1 MNTCIN
7 IYSVMNNQPGKK
19 QHQSALGRQAIGGVF
34 HKEKERPVEKKT
46 MNDRLPLASNQI
58 QMWLK
63 LKLLSV
69 FQSVHPLKGWESTGL
84 EVA

>member
-1 MNTCIN
+1 
-7 IYSVMNNQPGKK
+7 MNNQPGKNNIS
-19 QHQSALGRQAIGGVF
+19 QHRADKILEVF

-69 FQSVHPLKGWESTGL
+69 FQSGPSPEGL
-84 EVA
+84 